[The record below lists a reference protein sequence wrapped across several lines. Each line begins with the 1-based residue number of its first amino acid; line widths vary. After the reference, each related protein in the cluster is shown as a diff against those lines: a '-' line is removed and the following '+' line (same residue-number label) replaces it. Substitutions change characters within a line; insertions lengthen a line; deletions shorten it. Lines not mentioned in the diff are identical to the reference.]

1 MMRSKENSGRG
12 LENATELESTEKHVW
27 MATDG
32 CVEYVNEDVLHK
44 LCKNTKNCHACRWCG
59 CVIKQ
64 FIPNYHVNSRIS
76 ASLKLPVI

>member
-12 LENATELESTEKHVW
+12 LEKATELESTEKQVW

-59 CVIKQ
+59 CVI
-64 FIPNYHVNSRIS
+64 NIS
-76 ASLKLPVI
+76 YQTTKLTQESLLH